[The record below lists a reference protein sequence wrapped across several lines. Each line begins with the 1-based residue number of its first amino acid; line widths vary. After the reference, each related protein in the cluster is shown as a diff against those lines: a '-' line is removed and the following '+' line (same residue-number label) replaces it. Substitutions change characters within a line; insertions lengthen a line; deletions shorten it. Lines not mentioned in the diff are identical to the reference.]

1 MFPKILVSLSLF
13 LVSLPPDL
21 LRKLPNSLCRLPAS
35 SYGDELQLGWAG
47 GGGGVKT
54 PIIVLEKHFQMTK

>member
-13 LVSLPPDL
+13 LFSPPPSDL
-21 LRKLPNSLCRLPAS
+21 LRKLPNSLCWLAAS

-47 GGGGVKT
+47 G
-54 PIIVLEKHFQMTK
+54 E